1 MYLIYALPYLK
12 KIVPLGKSNIIGAKN
27 MSYDENKTIQRWYE
41 KDPVVSK
48 CFEIMEQLDERKKRQ
63 TATFL
68 MNEII
73 SKPPYSQMLPEEI
86 FQLITGETQKRRWY
100 DFDEVSRI
108 FAELIR
114 HSPEEGKKEIAIKAI
129 TFIQDLK

>member
-1 MYLIYALPYLK
+1 
-12 KIVPLGKSNIIGAKN
+12 
-27 MSYDENKTIQRWYE
+27 MSDENKTFIRWYD

-48 CFEIMEQLDERKKRQ
+48 CFEIMEKLDDRKKRQ

-73 SKPPYSQMLPEEI
+73 SRPPYSEMVPDEI
-86 FQLITGETQKRRWY
+86 FKLATGEEQKRRWY

-108 FAELIR
+108 FTELLR
-114 HSPEEGKKEIAIKAI
+114 HSSDEIKKEIAVKAI

>member
-1 MYLIYALPYLK
+1 
-12 KIVPLGKSNIIGAKN
+12 
-27 MSYDENKTIQRWYE
+27 MSEENKPYVRWYD

-48 CFEIMEQLDERKKRQ
+48 CFEMMEKLDDRKKRQ

-73 SKPPYSQMLPEEI
+73 SKPPYSDMLPDEI
-86 FQLITGETQKRRWY
+86 FELATGESQKRRWY

-108 FAELIR
+108 FTELIR
-114 HSPEEGKKEIAIKAI
+114 HSSDEVKKEIAIKAV
-129 TFIQDLK
+129 TFIQDLN

>member
-1 MYLIYALPYLK
+1 
-12 KIVPLGKSNIIGAKN
+12 
-27 MSYDENKTIQRWYE
+27 MSEENKPFVRWYD

-48 CFEIMEQLDERKKRQ
+48 FFEIAEQLDDGKKRQ

-73 SKPPYSQMLPEEI
+73 SRPPYSDMIPDEI
-86 FQLITGETQKRRWY
+86 FDLATGEEKKRRWY

-108 FAELIR
+108 FTELLR
-114 HSPEEGKKEIAIKAI
+114 HSPDEMKKEIAVKAI
-129 TFIQDLK
+129 IFIQDLK

>member
-1 MYLIYALPYLK
+1 MCE
-12 KIVPLGKSNIIGAKN
+12 
-27 MSYDENKTIQRWYE
+27 ENKTYSRWYE

-68 MNEII
+68 MTEII
-73 SKPPYSQMLPEEI
+73 SKQPYSDMIPEKI
-86 FQLITGETQKRRWY
+86 FELVTGEENKRRWY

-114 HSPEEGKKEIAIKAI
+114 HCPEETKKEVAIKAI